1 MEPIRGAIDN
11 ARIVGMEPSQQAGGP
26 KPASGI
32 APLSPASR
40 QRLQKV
46 FEHAQR
52 CAEKD
57 DFNYAT
63 ELFAQ
68 CVVED
73 PGNVIFL
80 QHFFA
85 NLQKKYKDNK
95 SGARF
100 ASLKISGPRSA
111 LVKASAKGQWT
122 KALQSGCAAL
132 ALNPWD
138 IPTLLA
144 MAQVC
149 KELAIDECQL
159 YFLRRALD
167 ANPKDIAVN
176 RQAALTL
183 QRMGQFDQAIACW
196 HRVEQAKPHDEEAL
210 QAISRL
216 SVEKT
221 IHEGGYDSTMLMQG
235 GESGSTSKISVAQY
249 SRDAKSKPTAVAA
262 DELDLPPEQ
271 RFQQA
276 IARDPADLQTYFK
289 LADLYLQQHRYDEAE
304 RLLDQALQ
312 ASGGGDLSVRER
324 LEEVVMRRS
333 RQQQAIA
340 ERNFEQDP
348 TDENQQLV
356 NQLRSRANQIEL
368 ETYAAKS
375 ERDPHNL
382 RLKYEV
388 ALRLKRAGKAK
399 EAIPLLQAARNDPQR
414 KPLVLVELGECFQKI
429 EQFKLALGSYE
440 QAIEACEEP
449 DSEIRRLALYRAGV
463 LATGMRELDRAE
475 RHLTELAGLDFSYR
489 DVADRLDKI
498 NRLRHSG

>member
-1 MEPIRGAIDN
+1 M
-11 ARIVGMEPSQQAGGP
+11 V
-26 KPASGI
+26 
-32 APLSPASR
+32 PLSPAAR

-52 CAEKD
+52 CAEKE

-63 ELFAQ
+63 ELFTQ

-95 SGARF
+95 AGARF
-100 ASLKISGPRSA
+100 ASLKISSRRST
-111 LVKASAKGQWT
+111 LTKAAAKAQWSE
-122 KALQSGCAAL
+122 ALQSGCAAL

-149 KELAIDECQL
+149 KELGVDECQL
-159 YFLRRALD
+159 YYLRRALD
-167 ANPKDIAVN
+167 ANPKDIATN

-221 IHEGGYDSTMLMQG
+221 IHEGGYDSSILMQ
-235 GESGSTSKISVAQY
+235 SGAPGAASKISVAQY
-249 SRDAKSKPTAVAA
+249 SRDSKNKIPTESPE

-276 IARDPADLQTYFK
+276 ITRDPSDLQAYFK
-289 LADLYLQQHRYDEAE
+289 LADLYGQQQRYDEAE
-304 RLLDQALQ
+304 KVLERALQ
-312 ASGGGDLSVRER
+312 ASGGGDLAVRER
-324 LEEVVMRRS
+324 LEEVLMRRS

-340 ERNFEQDP
+340 EKTNEQDP
-348 TDENQQLV
+348 TEENQQLA
-356 NQLRSRANQIEL
+356 NQLRARANQIEL
-368 ETYAAKS
+368 ETYAAKAD
-375 ERDPHNL
+375 RDPHNL
-382 RLKYEV
+382 RLKYEL

-399 EAIPLLQAARNDPQR
+399 EAIPLLQAARSDPQR
-414 KPLVLVELGECFQKI
+414 KPQVLVELGESFQKI
-429 EQFKLALGSYE
+429 EQYKLALGSYE

-463 LATGMRELDRAE
+463 LATGMREFDRAE

-489 DVADRLDKI
+489 DVADRLDKV
-498 NRLRHSG
+498 NKLRHSG

>member
-1 MEPIRGAIDN
+1 
-11 ARIVGMEPSQQAGGP
+11 MEPSQQAGGS
-26 KPASGI
+26 KPARGV

-46 FEHAQR
+46 FEHGQR

-57 DFNYAT
+57 DFDYAT
-63 ELFAQ
+63 QLFTQ

-73 PGNVIFL
+73 PSNVIYL
-80 QHFFA
+80 QTFFA

-95 SGARF
+95 SGARL
-100 ASLKISGPRSA
+100 ASLKIKSHRSA
-111 LVKASAKGQWT
+111 LGRAIAKGSGAE
-122 KALQSGCAAL
+122 ALQAGCQAL

-149 KELAIDECQL
+149 QELGIDESQL
-159 YFLRRALD
+159 YYLRRALD
-167 ANPKDIAVN
+167 SNPKDISAN

-196 HRVEQAKPHDEEAL
+196 HRVEQARPRDEEAL

-221 IHEGGYDSTMLMQG
+221 IHEGGYDSSTLLRG
-235 GESGSTSKISVAQY
+235 SGNSGSKISVAQY
-249 SRDAKSKPTAVAA
+249 SRDGKRNEATGVS
-262 DELDLPPEQ
+262 DEERDLPPEQ

-276 IARDPADLQTYFK
+276 IARDPADLQAYFK
-289 LADLYLQQHRYDEAE
+289 LADLFVHQQRYEEAQRTLE
-304 RLLDQALQ
+304 RAMQ
-312 ASGGGDLSVRER
+312 ASGGGDLSIRER
-324 LEEVVMRRS
+324 LEELLMRRS

-340 ERNFEQDP
+340 EQNSQQEP
-348 TDENQQLV
+348 SEENQQLAT
-356 NQLRSRANQIEL
+356 QMRARANQVEL
-368 ETYAAKS
+368 ETYAAKA
-375 ERDPHNL
+375 EREPHNL
-382 RLKYEV
+382 RLKFEL
-388 ALRLKRAGKAK
+388 AMRLKRAGKIK
-399 EAIPLLQAARNDPQR
+399 EAIPLLQAARNEPQR
-414 KPLVLVELGECFQKI
+414 RPQVLVELGECFQRI
-429 EQFKLALGSYE
+429 EQYKLALGSYE
-440 QAIEACEEP
+440 QAVVACEEP

-463 LATGMRELDRAE
+463 LATGMREFDRAE

-498 NRLRHSG
+498 NNLRDSG

>member
-1 MEPIRGAIDN
+1 
-11 ARIVGMEPSQQAGGP
+11 MEPSQQAGGT
-26 KPASGI
+26 KPVRGI
-32 APLSPASR
+32 APLSPAAR

-52 CAEKD
+52 CAEKE

-63 ELFAQ
+63 ELFTQ

-73 PGNVIFL
+73 PGNVIYL

-100 ASLKISGPRSA
+100 ASLKISSQRSA
-111 LVKASAKGQWT
+111 VTKATAKGLWSD
-122 KALQSGCAAL
+122 ALKSGCAAL

-144 MAQVC
+144 MAQAC
-149 KELAIDECQL
+149 KELGIDECQL
-159 YFLRRALD
+159 YYLRRALD
-167 ANPKDIAVN
+167 ANPKDIATN

-221 IHEGGYDSTMLMQG
+221 IHEGGYDSSVLMQSG
-235 GESGSTSKISVAQY
+235 GAGSPSKVSVAQY
-249 SRDAKSKPTAVAA
+249 SRDSKNKIPTEVTD

-276 IARDPADLQTYFK
+276 IARDPSDLQAYFK
-289 LADLYLQQHRYDEAE
+289 LADLYVQQQRYEEAE
-304 RLLDQALQ
+304 KVLERALQ
-312 ASGGGDLSVRER
+312 ASGGGDLTVRER
-324 LEEVVMRRS
+324 LEEVLMRRS

-340 ERNFEQDP
+340 EKNYEHDP
-348 TDENQQLV
+348 TEENQQLA
-356 NQLRSRANQIEL
+356 NQLRGRANQVEL
-368 ETYAAKS
+368 EIYAAKAA
-375 ERDPHNL
+375 RDPHNL
-382 RLKYEV
+382 RLKYEL

-399 EAIPLLQAARNDPQR
+399 EAIPLLQAARSDPQR
-414 KPLVLVELGECFQKI
+414 KPQVLVELGECFQKI
-429 EQFKLALGSYE
+429 EQYKLALGSYE

-463 LATGMRELDRAE
+463 LATGMREFDRAE

-489 DVADRLDKI
+489 DVADRLDKV
-498 NRLRHSG
+498 NKLRHSG